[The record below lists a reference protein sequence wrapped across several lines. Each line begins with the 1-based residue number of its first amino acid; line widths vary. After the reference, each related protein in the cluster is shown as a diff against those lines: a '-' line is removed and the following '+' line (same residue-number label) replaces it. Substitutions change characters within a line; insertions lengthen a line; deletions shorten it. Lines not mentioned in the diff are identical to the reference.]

1 MIVLLGIAATVGGLT
16 GPSFAT
22 VRRVTSIRPY
32 APLVRGSL
40 ERACVL
46 AVAGLAAA
54 IACAEIFGALSS
66 VLQATSYERFE
77 WLATPVF
84 FLAAPPVIGL
94 APWAAGEILSGPS
107 IRQDIS
113 VLGSGISE
121 VDQIVKTYTL
131 GIQAI
136 GDLDALRRGA
146 FQGQFNSVD
155 HEEAFDRVCSG
166 IHFERNLGPAG
177 NRSCGAARAG
187 EGAAGSH

>member
-1 MIVLLGIAATVGGLT
+1 MIALLGIAATVGGLT

-107 IRQDIS
+107 IRQEESFAAAIAAAY
-113 VLGSGISE
+113 LATAAGFGAGLIGGIP
-121 VDQIVKTYTL
+121 
-131 GIQAI
+131 A
-136 GDLDALRRGA
+136 ALATAAA
-146 FQGQFNSVD
+146 FSTILAVV
-155 HEEAFDRVCSG
+155 AYLRV
-166 IHFERNLGPAG
+166 RGPA
-177 NRSCGAARAG
+177 A
-187 EGAAGSH
+187 